1 MSKIRDIELKKVKQG
16 KLPKI
21 KKTFWEKPLGRTLK
35 ASNRTG
41 KIVYSIVGA
50 ITGVPILTIANINI
64 MDFADLNIIQIIVTV
79 LFFIVSGVVGLYVK
93 SPGTKKKLNEL
104 ADVLEKELVKA
115 TDEASDSGKK
125 ITRKET
131 RSIIQAVIGSVFG

>member
-1 MSKIRDIELKKVKQG
+1 
-16 KLPKI
+16 
-21 KKTFWEKPLGRTLK
+21 
-35 ASNRTG
+35 
-41 KIVYSIVGA
+41 
-50 ITGVPILTIANINI
+50 VPILTIANINI